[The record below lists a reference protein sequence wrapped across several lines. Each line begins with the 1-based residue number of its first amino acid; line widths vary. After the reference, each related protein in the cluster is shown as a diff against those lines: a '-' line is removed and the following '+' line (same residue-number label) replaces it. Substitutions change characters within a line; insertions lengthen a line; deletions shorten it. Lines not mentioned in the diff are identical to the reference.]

1 MAKKQGR
8 YVDTSHHLAED
19 QAIRGSNDKSGIS
32 WVGTG
37 AMIAAM
43 MARMRCM
50 RNGWAMQRRARTAN
64 SIRMSISQVKKY
76 LNFAESKTK
85 IHNGNGLSATSIKG
99 HTKEMHKNAPI

>member
-1 MAKKQGR
+1 
-8 YVDTSHHLAED
+8 
-19 QAIRGSNDKSGIS
+19 
-32 WVGTG
+32 
-37 AMIAAM
+37 
-43 MARMRCM
+43 M

-99 HTKEMHKNAPI
+99 HTKEMHKNAPIQQEKYFKLNTFRQLVANVVHLSK